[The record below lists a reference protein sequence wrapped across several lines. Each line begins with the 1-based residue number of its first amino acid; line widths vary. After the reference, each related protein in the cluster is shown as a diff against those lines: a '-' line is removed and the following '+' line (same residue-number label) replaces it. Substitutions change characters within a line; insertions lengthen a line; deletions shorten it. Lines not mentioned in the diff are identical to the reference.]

1 MRVKIKL
8 TREISEKILE
18 LPKGKNLEK
27 ILIEIIKEGVKEK
40 LKKRS

>member
-18 LPKGKNLEK
+18 LSKGKNLEK